1 MFNKKRLAI
10 IGLIV
15 LMVIACFSV
24 AMAYDKIGLED
35 VGLIATLLFAGGIG
49 LIGET
54 SVLEKTVVSAAA
66 ITEAFTIAKNGADDD
81 AYIVATGAT
90 DNLVAIFQHTVTA
103 SGKVVRLMTHGFSSI
118 AYGGTVTRGAPLTSD
133 ANGRAVVA
141 VAGQNIIGFATVSGV
156 IADIGYCRL
165 APGILASSGAVDGN
179 TFKFLARATFDA
191 TAGKA
196 IGSHGLGV
204 TLPDNAIITR
214 SWYEV
219 ITTFTSATDAGTI
232 ALSIPTDDVA
242 GIKAAVA
249 IDDVGNPW
257 DAGIVEGIQDGT
269 AAAFSVKTTAARELT
284 ADVAVEALTAGV
296 LVLFCE
302 YVISE

>member
-1 MFNKKRLAI
+1 MFNKKKLAI
-10 IGLIV
+10 AGLIV
-15 LMVIACFSV
+15 LVVIACCSV
-24 AMAYDKIGLED
+24 AMAFDKFSLED
-35 VGLIATLLFAGGIG
+35 VGLVASLLLCGGLG

-54 SVLEKTVVSAAA
+54 SLAEKTGVSAAA

-81 AYIVATGAT
+81 AYILATGAT

-103 SGKVVRLMTHGFSSI
+103 SGLTVRLMTHGISSI
-118 AYGGTVTRGAPLTSD
+118 VYGGTVTRGAPLTSD

-141 VAGQNIIGFATVSGV
+141 VAGQSIIGFATVAGVSG
-156 IADIGYCRL
+156 DIGYCRIS
-165 APGILASSGAVDGN
+165 PGLIASAGGVDGN

-204 TLPDNAIITR
+204 SLPDNAIITR

-232 ALSIPTDDVA
+232 ALGIPTDDVA

-249 IDDVGNPW
+249 ISDGTNPW

-269 AAAFSVKTTAARELT
+269 AAAFSVKTTAVRELT
-284 ADVAVEALTAGV
+284 ADVAVEALTAGK